1 MMEAAQTPHATPM
14 AHATTD
20 PRNYT
25 RVLGLTAGMFSLLH
39 VLIAGSAAVSARP
52 AIITLQRSL
61 IDYAQGG
68 GVSIDQLSDPL
79 LRLFVVTYLSAL
91 ISMLITLGFCWYAGR
106 VAKENTGEARAAGRA
121 GATVALISGV
131 VWFIV
136 GIPAILF
143 IHADGTVSWLVATVG
158 VILAAPKAP
167 PLSAVYM
174 TSPGGQFLLI
184 QFAALLLQLIPCLLI
199 VLGLGWVAGRI
210 GGAGINVSK

>member
-121 GATVALISGV
+121 GATVAHQWGGLVHRRHPGDPVHPRRRYRLLAGGDRRCHPGRAQSAATLRRLYD
-131 VWFIV
+131 
-136 GIPAILF
+136 IPRRSVPPHPVCRAAAATDPLPA
-143 IHADGTVSWLVATVG
+143 HCPRSWLG
-158 VILAAPKAP
+158 CGENRWRWYKC
-167 PLSAVYM
+167 
-174 TSPGGQFLLI
+174 F
-184 QFAALLLQLIPCLLI
+184 
-199 VLGLGWVAGRI
+199 
-210 GGAGINVSK
+210 